1 MRVTGNGS
9 KRSEARV
16 HWQIPVGAASLCLAL
31 GGLGLLL
38 NSGGGSLPKGI
49 EPDAVAAALTE
60 ARPAP
65 PSDHAY
71 VLAPATA
78 FATAEAQLTEE
89 PTLEPTPESRVMA
102 ASSGGVRS
110 LPPPPPA
117 ATPTPAPPTATATA
131 TAAVPTATVPTVEP
145 TAVPS
150 ETPMPGVPAGPGPI
164 TTHEPG
170 PGAVTG
176 GGGLPGVTAGFIISR

>member
-1 MRVTGNGS
+1 MTGNGS

-16 HWQIPVGAASLCLAL
+16 RWQVPVGAASLCLAL

-60 ARPAP
+60 ARTVPAN
-65 PSDHAY
+65 DHAY
-71 VLAPATA
+71 VLAPSTA
-78 FATAEAQLTEE
+78 FPSAEAQLTEE

-110 LPPPPPA
+110 LPPPPPT
-117 ATPTPAPPTATATA
+117 ATPTPVPPTPTPT
-131 TAAVPTATVPTVEP
+131 TPTAVPTATVPTVEP
-145 TAVPS
+145 TAAPS
-150 ETPMPGVPAGPGPI
+150 TTPDAGTPPGPGPI

-170 PGAVTG
+170 PGGIIG
-176 GGGLPGVTAGFIISR
+176 GGPTGVSAGGIIIR

>member
-16 HWQIPVGAASLCLAL
+16 RWQVPVGAASLCLAL

-38 NSGGGSLPKGI
+38 NSGGGSLPRVI

-60 ARPAP
+60 ARTVPAGEQ
-65 PSDHAY
+65 AY
-71 VLAPATA
+71 VLAPSTA
-78 FATAEAQLTEE
+78 FPSAEAQLTEE
-89 PTLEPTPESRVMA
+89 PTPEPTPESRVMA

-110 LPPPPPA
+110 LPPPPPT
-117 ATPTPAPPTATATA
+117 ATPTPVPPTATATPP
-131 TAAVPTATVPTVEP
+131 TAVPTPTVPTVEP
-145 TAVPS
+145 TAAPS

-164 TTHEPG
+164 NTNEPG
-170 PGAVTG
+170 PGG
-176 GGGLPGVTAGFIISR
+176 IIGGGLPGLAPGSVLTIR